1 MLDPCTTA
9 LAPGVADR
17 RTACPY
23 KGMAKYR
30 HPVAI
35 SCHPNLRRTMSG
47 NDNLASLAIQMF
59 FEDQGA
65 GVLSSLVWIRRLTW
79 LYFFTCVKDL
89 ARKLMRY
96 IHGYVQRSLSHASA
110 SRRSILATRF
120 PYSPL

>member
-17 RTACPY
+17 RTAWPY
-23 KGMAKYR
+23 RGMAKYR

-59 FEDQGA
+59 FEDQQPGGPRKNGTPLDLPA
-65 GVLSSLVWIRRLTW
+65 HHSSTSGRREYVTPHALA
-79 LYFFTCVKDL
+79 LRRKDS
-89 ARKLMRY
+89 KC
-96 IHGYVQRSLSHASA
+96 
-110 SRRSILATRF
+110 SITN
-120 PYSPL
+120 